1 MVMQWPSKGGFGRR
15 YGDHGVS
22 FQGQK
27 TIGTALIPP
36 QRGPRIA
43 HRDWENE
50 TEMTTAIIKP
60 QWSPLTIAL
69 MVLGFILFWPLGLA
83 MLAYIIWGEKFGGS
97 PEKAQ
102 AYFNKGK
109 AWCTSNKHQ
118 HRGWNNNRSYGMSS
132 SGNAAFDDYRAEQL
146 KRLEEERARLDAEI
160 DAFHEYMANLN
171 KAKDREEFDR
181 FMNERR
187 GSRQGYTE
195 PKPDNGDQNNNGW
208 GNNNG

>member
-1 MVMQWPSKGGFGRR
+1 
-15 YGDHGVS
+15 
-22 FQGQK
+22 
-27 TIGTALIPP
+27 
-36 QRGPRIA
+36 
-43 HRDWENE
+43 
-50 TEMTTAIIKP
+50 MTTAIIKP

-69 MVLGFILFWPLGLA
+69 MVLGFIVFWPLGLA
-83 MLAYIIWGEKFGGS
+83 VLGYILWGEKFGGS

-109 AWCTSNKHQ
+109 AWCSSNKHA
-118 HRGWNNNRSYGMSS
+118 HRGWHNNHRSYGMNS

-195 PKPDNGDQNNNGW
+195 PKPDQNNGDQNNNGW
-208 GNNNG
+208 GNNG

>member
-1 MVMQWPSKGGFGRR
+1 MGRQKR
-15 YGDHGVS
+15 H
-22 FQGQK
+22 FKGQK
-27 TIGTALIPP
+27 AMGTALILP
-36 QRGPRIA
+36 QGGPRKG
-43 HRDWENE
+43 HRDWESE

-69 MVLGFILFWPLGLA
+69 MVLGFIVFWPLGLA
-83 MLAYIIWGEKFGGS
+83 VLGYILWGEKFGGS
-97 PEKAQ
+97 SEKAQ
-102 AYFNKGK
+102 AYWNKGRD
-109 AWCTSNKHQ
+109 WCAPNR
-118 HRGWNNNRSYGMSS
+118 HRHHGRHSYRSYGMNS

-146 KRLEEERARLDAEI
+146 KRLDEERARLDAEI
-160 DAFHEYMANLN
+160 EAFHEYMANLN

-208 GNNNG
+208 GNNT